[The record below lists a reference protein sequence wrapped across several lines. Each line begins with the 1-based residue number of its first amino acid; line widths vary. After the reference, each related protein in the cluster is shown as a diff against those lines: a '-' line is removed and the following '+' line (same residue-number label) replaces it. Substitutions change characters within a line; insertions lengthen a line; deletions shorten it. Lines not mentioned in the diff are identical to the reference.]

1 MTAEDS
7 GRQLDRDVE
16 GCAAAHQRL
25 LARLDQLL
33 DDGLLDDAVG
43 QPSLLPGWSV
53 GHVLTHIARNADSFV
68 HLTQA
73 ADRGEVADQYPG
85 GPEQRD
91 GDIEA
96 GATRRARELVRD
108 VRGSLYA
115 LEQTWATA
123 GLTAWQGEG
132 RTFAGM
138 RAIRDLPFIRWREVE
153 VHHDDLGLG
162 YSPADWPAEYVRL
175 ELVRMEML
183 WAARLPM
190 GLTSLPPEALGVEPR
205 ARLAWLLGRGVIDGL
220 APAGIL

>member
-1 MTAEDS
+1 MTAGDS

-53 GHVLTHIARNADSFV
+53 GHVLTHLARNADSFV

-85 GPEQRD
+85 GAEQRS

-108 VRGSLYA
+108 VRSSLYA

-138 RAIRDLPFIRWREVE
+138 RVIRDLPFIRWREVE
-153 VHHDDLGLG
+153 VHHGDLGLG

-190 GLTSLPPEALGVEPR
+190 GLTSLPPEALRVEPR
-205 ARLAWLLGRGVIDGL
+205 ARLAWLLGRGAIDGL